1 MRGLCGMRISKTG
14 VARSRRPGHLCG
26 RIFDVLHA
34 LDQAAFRT
42 TRSTTLRADQT
53 CSGIDECVLQ
63 LDDRQ
68 APRLGKHSASM
79 SKSGKLAACEPSQA
93 GSLTSKRCTAAR
105 VEWINSIVEIIP
117 QTGLLLC
124 LSF

>member
-14 VARSRRPGHLCG
+14 VARSRTPGHLCG

-53 CSGIDECVLQ
+53 CSGIDGCVLQ
-63 LDDRQ
+63 
-68 APRLGKHSASM
+68 AASWQ
-79 SKSGKLAACEPSQA
+79 PSQA

-105 VEWINSIVEIIP
+105 VEWINPIAEIIP
-117 QTGLLLC
+117 KKTVCLLC